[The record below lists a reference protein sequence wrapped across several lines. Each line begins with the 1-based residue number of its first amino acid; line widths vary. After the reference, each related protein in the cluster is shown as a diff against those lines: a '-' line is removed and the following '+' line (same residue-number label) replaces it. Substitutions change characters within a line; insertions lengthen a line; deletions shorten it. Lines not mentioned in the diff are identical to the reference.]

1 MSEYF
6 RDIGRTIVTTL
17 HSMSVAFKH
26 LFTRSVTLQY
36 PTVKW
41 RMPERTRARLFNKIE
56 DCIGCLQ
63 CARVCPVDCIAIE
76 IAKAGKDE
84 DLGTTSDGQKK
95 KLHVLRFDIDFAK
108 CCYCALCV
116 DPCPTECLYMTKEYE
131 NSVYNRDNL
140 IYHYAT
146 YTPEGIERVRESV
159 GGKTIQVGIHP

>member
-1 MSEYF
+1 MTAVAYHLKGFWSLLVGL
-6 RDIGRTIVTTL
+6 RVTWQ
-17 HSMSVAFKH
+17 H
-26 LFTRSVTLQY
+26 LWKKPITLQY
-36 PTVKW
+36 PDETWDLPIGAKGQ
-41 RMPERTRARLFNKIE
+41 LFNKIE

-76 IAKAGKDE
+76 IGKAGKEE
-84 DLGTTSDGQKK
+84 DLGMTSDGQKK

-140 IYHYAT
+140 IYHYAV
-146 YTPEGIERVRESV
+146 YTPEEIDRVRDSV
-159 GGKTIQVGIHP
+159 GGKTLTVGIHP

>member
-1 MSEYF
+1 MSAVAYHLKGF
-6 RDIGRTIVTTL
+6 WSLIVGLKLTWQ
-17 HSMSVAFKH
+17 H
-26 LFTRSVTLQY
+26 LWKKPVTLQY
-36 PTVKW
+36 PDETWDLPLGAKGQ
-41 RMPERTRARLFNKIE
+41 LFNRIE

-76 IAKAGKDE
+76 TAKAGKDE

-108 CCYCALCV
+108 CCYCALCTV
-116 DPCPTECLYMTKEYE
+116 PCPTECLYMTKEYE

-146 YTPEGIERVRESV
+146 YSPEEVERIRASV
-159 GGKTIQVGIHP
+159 DGKTLTVGIHP

>member
-1 MSEYF
+1 MRRVREHILGLWSLLV
-6 RDIGRTIVTTL
+6 GLQVTF
-17 HSMSVAFKH
+17 AH
-26 LFTRSVTLQY
+26 LLKKPITMQY
-36 PTVKW
+36 PDETWDLPVGAKGQ
-41 RMPERTRARLFNKIE
+41 LFNKIE

-84 DLGTTSDGQKK
+84 DLGETSNGQKK

-116 DPCPTECLYMTKEYE
+116 DPCPTECLYMTREYE

-140 IYHYAT
+140 IHHYAICST
-146 YTPEGIERVRESV
+146 EAIGRIRASV
-159 GGKTIQVGIHP
+159 DGKTTTIGIHP